1 MTIKGTGF
9 LSGATVKIGNPATS
23 VNVVSETEITA
34 TTAAT
39 AAGSDEVVVTDTK
52 GTSTGGPS
60 YTYVT
65 YGVMAWGDNAHGQLG
80 NGSTTDSHV
89 PVAVSGLGGGVT
101 TVSAGGEHSLARLSD
116 ATVKAWGHNQSGQ
129 LGNGN
134 FNDSPVPVAVIGLGG
149 KTVTE
154 VAAGKEHSLALL
166 SNGTV
171 MAWGGNAHG
180 QLGNGS
186 TTNSPVPVA
195 VIGLGGKTVTEVAA
209 GKEHSLALLSNGTV
223 MAWGGNAHGQLG
235 NGSTTDSPVPVAVS
249 GLGGKTVTAVSAGGE
264 HSLALLSNGTV
275 MAWGDNAHGQ
285 LGNNS
290 TTDNHVPVA
299 VSGLGAVTAVSAGGE
314 HSLALLSN
322 ATVMAW
328 GDNAHGQLGN
338 GNFNDSHVPV
348 EVSGL
353 SGKTVTEVAAGGEHS
368 LALLSTGKV
377 MAWGDNAHGQ
387 LGNGSTN
394 NSPVPMVASGLGGVT
409 AVSAGGEHSLAYAP
423 PPPTVTSISPSA
435 GTTAGGTSV
444 TIKGTG
450 FLSGATVEI
459 GNPATSV
466 NVVSETEIT
475 ATTAATAAGSDEVV
489 VTDAGGIST
498 GTPSPSYTYVI
509 PPTVTSISPSAGTTA
524 GGRLVTI
531 KGTGFLS
538 GATVKIGNPATSVNV
553 VSETEITAMTAAT
566 AAGSDEVVVTDTK
579 GTSTG
584 GPSYTYV
591 TYGVTAWGDNAHG
604 QLGNNST
611 TDNHVP
617 VVVSGLGGVTTVSAG
632 GEHSLARLS
641 DATVKAWGDNQFGQ
655 LGNNSTTD
663 SHVPVVVNVSGVTE
677 VSAGG
682 EHSLARLSNGT
693 VMAWGDNAHGQL
705 GNGSTNNSPVPV
717 VVSGLGGKTVTE
729 VSAGGEHSLA
739 RLSNGTVVA
748 WGDNA
753 HGQLGNNSTN
763 NSAVP
768 VAVSGLGGVT
778 AVAAGGEHSLALL
791 SNGTVVAWGDNAHGQ
806 LGNGSTTDNH
816 VPVVVSGMGGV
827 TAVAAGGE
835 HSLALLSN
843 ATVMAW
849 GDNAHGQ
856 LGNNS
861 TTDNH
866 VQVEVSGLGGKT
878 VTEVAAGGE
887 HSLALLSNA
896 TVMAWGDNA
905 HGQLGNGSTTD
916 NHVPVAVSDWAGS
929 RPSQPAANTAWPTHR
944 RPRRSRP
951 SARARAP
958 PPAAP
963 R

>member
-1 MTIKGTGF
+1 
-9 LSGATVKIGNPATS
+9 
-23 VNVVSETEITA
+23 
-34 TTAAT
+34 
-39 AAGSDEVVVTDTK
+39 
-52 GTSTGGPS
+52 
-60 YTYVT
+60 
-65 YGVMAWGDNAHGQLG
+65 
-80 NGSTTDSHV
+80 
-89 PVAVSGLGGGVT
+89 
-101 TVSAGGEHSLARLSD
+101 
-116 ATVKAWGHNQSGQ
+116 
-129 LGNGN
+129 
-134 FNDSPVPVAVIGLGG
+134 
-149 KTVTE
+149 
-154 VAAGKEHSLALL
+154 
-166 SNGTV
+166 
-171 MAWGGNAHG
+171 
-180 QLGNGS
+180 
-186 TTNSPVPVA
+186 
-195 VIGLGGKTVTEVAA
+195 
-209 GKEHSLALLSNGTV
+209 
-223 MAWGGNAHGQLG
+223 
-235 NGSTTDSPVPVAVS
+235 
-249 GLGGKTVTAVSAGGE
+249 
-264 HSLALLSNGTV
+264 
-275 MAWGDNAHGQ
+275 
-285 LGNNS
+285 
-290 TTDNHVPVA
+290 
-299 VSGLGAVTAVSAGGE
+299 
-314 HSLALLSN
+314 
-322 ATVMAW
+322 
-328 GDNAHGQLGN
+328 
-338 GNFNDSHVPV
+338 
-348 EVSGL
+348 
-353 SGKTVTEVAAGGEHS
+353 
-368 LALLSTGKV
+368 

-509 PPTVTSISPSAGTTA
+509 PPTATSISPSAGTTA

-739 RLSNGTVVA
+739 LLSNGTVVA

-816 VPVVVSGMGGV
+816 VPVVVSGLGGV

-866 VQVEVSGLGGKT
+866 VPVEVSGLGGKT

-916 NHVPVAVSDWAGS
+916 NHVPVAVSGLGGVTAVSAGGEHS
-929 RPSQPAANTAWPTHR
+929 LAY
-944 RPRRSRP
+944 
-951 SARARAP
+951 AP
-958 PPAAP
+958 PPPTVTSISPSAGTTAGGTSVTIKGTGFLSGATVEIGNPATSVNVVSETEITATTAATAAGSDEVVVTDAGGISTGTP
-963 R
+963 SPSYTYVIPPTVTSISPSAGTTAGGTSVTIKGTGFLSGATVEIGNPATSVNVVSETEITATTAATAAGSDEVVVTDTKGTSTGGPSYTYVIPPTVTSISPSAGTTAGGTR